1 LKFLDEKPDEVRF
14 ECVKKQPYLTGFPRT
29 VFATAKRRMQA
40 RIRTQSEEIQSQSL
54 SGYSVLFDSI
64 LPADFMQ
71 TIDRTRRQRSF
82 GHLPTFWAWLSQ
94 ILHANRSCQH
104 ALSMLQ
110 SWYASHQLPIPACD
124 TSSYCKARQRMELPF
139 LQAIHERI
147 TSHLSQQST
156 IAQQWNGFNLYA
168 LDASSVHLLDTPQ
181 NQSVFPQPSSQS
193 PGCGT
198 PVMGICG
205 LVNLSHGGW
214 QTCVTAPHTH
224 HESQTAKPLLKQLK
238 NNDLLLGDRA
248 FCTYEILALA
258 RRQGA
263 HILMRLNGKRQQYL
277 DWREGRKLN
286 SYERIV
292 TWKRPFRS
300 ALPHLGQE
308 EWEQL
313 PEHMEVRLIKLSFEN
328 RYGQKDDLVV
338 ATTLLD
344 HEKHDG
350 IELADLYARRWEIEV
365 KLRDLKTTL
374 KMETFAVKSPEMAV
388 KTLWMSLIAYNLIR
402 SLMLRA
408 SKECEKT
415 QPWELSFSAAV
426 NITTTHHHSF
436 IQCAGKPLA
445 KQRAKQSVLLL
456 ILQSK
461 LLIRPYRSE
470 PRAIKKRP
478 KAYPLLTKHRSVFQP
493 IPHQKRYSKNA

>member
-1 LKFLDEKPDEVRF
+1 MKFLDEKPDEVRF

-29 VFATAKRRMQA
+29 VFATAKRLLQA
-40 RIRTQSEEIQSQSL
+40 RIRTQRAEIQSQSL

-110 SWYASHQLPIPACD
+110 SWYESHQLPIPACD

-156 IAQQWNGFNLYA
+156 IAHQWNGFNLYA